1 MILPR
6 PVLGVVFDMDGLLV
20 DTESIWRDAQ
30 MAESEA
36 RGHPLPLEVLHSLIG
51 LPWEHSQLK
60 LLAHFGERFDA
71 QDYLEAAVRR
81 VVAIKTEGVAVK
93 TGVVEILD
101 LLDHLALPRAIATS
115 STHEI
120 VHEHLGQSGLLPRFH
135 AVMARG
141 DYEKAKP
148 HPDPYLRAA
157 EAIGVDPASCLALE
171 DSHMGVRAAHAAGM
185 MTVMVPDLLEAT
197 DEMHA
202 LCVGV
207 ADTLHEVH
215 HALRTQAAKR

>member
-30 MAESEA
+30 MAESQA

-60 LLAHFGERFDA
+60 LLAHFGEDFDA
-71 QDYLEAAVRR
+71 EDYLQAAIRR
-81 VVAIKTEGVAVK
+81 VIAIKHEGVAVK
-93 TGVVEILD
+93 AGVVEMLD
-101 LLDHLALPRAIATS
+101 LLDFLELPRAIATS

-120 VHEHLGQSGLLPRFH
+120 VREHMGPSGLLPRFH

-141 DYEKAKP
+141 DYARAKP
-148 HPDPYLRAA
+148 APDPYLRAA

-197 DEMHA
+197 DEMRG

-207 ADTLHEVH
+207 AETLHEVRE
-215 HALRTQAAKR
+215 ALARQAG

>member
-20 DTESIWRDAQ
+20 DTETIWRDAQ

-36 RGHPLPLEVLHSLIG
+36 RGHPLPLEVVHSLIG

-60 LLAHFGERFDA
+60 LRAYFGEIFDA
-71 QDYLEAAVRR
+71 EEYLEAAIRR
-81 VVAIKTEGVAVK
+81 VIAIKHEGVALK
-93 TGVVEILD
+93 AGVIEMLD
-101 LLDHLALPRAIATS
+101 LLDQLKLPRAIATS

-120 VHEHLGQSGLLPRFH
+120 VQEHMGQSGLLPRFH

-141 DYEKAKP
+141 DYERAKP
-148 HPDPYLRAA
+148 NPDPYLRAA
-157 EAIGVDPASCLALE
+157 EAIGIDPADCLALE

-197 DEMHA
+197 DEMHS
-202 LCVGV
+202 LCVAV
-207 ADTLHEVH
+207 AETLHDVRE
-215 HALRTQAAKR
+215 ALQRQV

>member
-6 PVLGVVFDMDGLLV
+6 QVLGVVFDMDGLLV

-36 RGHPLPLEVLHSLIG
+36 RGQPLPLDVLHSLIG

-60 LLAHFGERFDA
+60 LLAHFGDDFDA
-71 QDYLEAAVRR
+71 QDYLEAAIRR
-81 VVAIKTEGVAVK
+81 VIAIKHEGVALK
-93 TGVVEILD
+93 TGVVEMLD
-101 LLDHLALPRAIATS
+101 LLDALALPRAIATS

-120 VHEHLGQSGLLPRFH
+120 VREHMGSSGLLPRFH

-141 DYEKAKP
+141 DYARAKP

-157 EAIGVDPASCLALE
+157 EAIGVDPAACLALE

-197 DEMHA
+197 AEMHA

-207 ADTLHEVH
+207 AKTLHEVRE
-215 HALRTQAAKR
+215 ALERQAG